1 FFLVLILRVL
11 LSAPLFPYTTLFR
24 SVDDLR
30 GDRDVDPGLAD
41 DLRGIEDEA
50 VRGAAEAG
58 AGHPRDRVDVDVEL
72 RPDER
77 VDEMEAPADCGGVE
91 GGPADRLIGFV
102 GIEHTDRDAGTS
114 AVRHVTTILRSPPPR
129 PPNDGAVRA
138 GARGGGGGCR
148 RSRHPKVPA

>member
-1 FFLVLILRVL
+1 G
-11 LSAPLFPYTTLFR
+11 
-24 SVDDLR
+24 LR

-41 DLRGIEDEA
+41 DLRGVEDEA
-50 VRGAAEAG
+50 VRGAAETG

-114 AVRHVTTILRSPPPR
+114 ARSEEHTSELQSR
-129 PPNDGAVRA
+129 FDLV
-138 GARGGGGGCR
+138 CR
-148 RSRHPKVPA
+148 LLLEKTKKVVI